1 MQFSSSRAP
10 ADSPDRPPDLPSIQQ
25 QQQQLLL
32 NQQQPA
38 SQQPLQPLQPQQPP
52 LPPLAAGGAGG
63 AVGPVGAGTAGVGA
77 AGVGGGAGGW
87 PAVVEMREL
96 GAVHAATI
104 PPLTFWNSE
113 FRNKQPA
120 FIRFNLTLPWGA
132 NFAVYGRRN
141 VGPSV
146 TQHDF
151 VEFIKAGRLDHRAR
165 RSLDHVAAFVS
176 SHSYDGDREYVE
188 PDDSV
193 APRASSAVSFM
204 IPIGNGSDKVSRCLP
219 DRTRVTASEIL
230 QS

>member
-1 MQFSSSRAP
+1 MQYASSRAP

-25 QQQQLLL
+25 QQQQ
-32 NQQQPA
+32 QQLP
-38 SQQPLQPLQPQQPP
+38 QQPLQPPAPPQ
-52 LPPLAAGGAGG
+52 AAA
-63 AVGPVGAGTAGVGA
+63 PGA
-77 AGVGGGAGGW
+77 APGAAAGGW

-96 GAVHAATI
+96 GAAHSATI
-104 PPLTFWNSE
+104 PPLQFWNSE

-120 FIRFNLTLPWGA
+120 FIRFNFTLPWGA

-176 SHSYDGDREYVE
+176 SHSYYGDREY
-188 PDDSV
+188 PDDDDV
-193 APRASSAVSFM
+193 AEDVDLNAVSFM
-204 IPIGNGSDKVSRCLP
+204 APPFNDSKARHGWSIEQARNSATVS
-219 DRTRVTASEIL
+219 TYRVFVATVHCSTL
-230 QS
+230 RKLFND